1 MDGNS
6 STTPTPGRRILP
18 ADFEAARDAAR
29 QPTLIPLRSGR
40 GVALMTATVLAS
52 MAGFLDASVV
62 NVAVPAI
69 ARDLGTSLVALQ
81 WTLTGYLLTAAALLL
96 VSGALADR
104 YGRRRVLVIGLLV
117 MLVASVGCAAA
128 PSFAVLIA
136 ARIVQGVGAA
146 LVVPSSL
153 ALLNGTLR
161 VLDRAPG
168 IGIWAGLASLGG
180 LLIGPFV
187 GGWLV
192 DNASWRAVFFLN
204 VPLIGAALL
213 ALVPVPESVA
223 WRGRFSLD
231 AVGALLAVVG
241 LAGLID
247 GLTAGPTVG
256 WTNPRVIAG
265 LVVGAACLIALI
277 PTERRVHAPMLKLS
291 LFESRQFTAINI
303 ATVVFYGALA
313 AAGYLL
319 VLRCE
324 LTLGYTATAAGA
336 VLIPSSVIFLVLSPV
351 SGALVRRIGP
361 RRLMTG
367 GILAVAG
374 GFVWLA
380 YARPAGTYA
389 ETILPGVLLWGLG
402 LGLSVTP
409 LTAAVLA
416 AVSDAD
422 LGEASAISDVAARLG
437 GAIMTAL
444 VPVLIGVQTGRGLTE
459 ALAHGYRP
467 AMIVLAALCGVAAV
481 ISAIYVQDGRHAGSA
496 FAAPAPYHG
505 CALPDPRPIAPVRA
519 PITATE
525 RH

>member
-1 MDGNS
+1 MNLNS
-6 STTPTPGRRILP
+6 NTPPSHRRSVSP
-18 ADFEAARDAAR
+18 DVDAAH
-29 QPTLIPLRSGR
+29 PAAEVPSLVALRSGT
-40 GVALMTATVLAS
+40 GVALITATVLAS

-69 ARDLGTSLVALQ
+69 AQDLGASVAALQ

-96 VSGALADR
+96 VAGALADF

-117 MLVASVGCAAA
+117 MLAASAACALA
-128 PSFAVLIA
+128 PSFAVLIG

-161 VLDRAPG
+161 VPDRPPG

-192 DNASWRAVFFLN
+192 DHASWRAIFLLN
-204 VPLIGAALL
+204 VPLIGAAVL
-213 ALVPVPESVA
+213 ALIPVPESVA
-223 WRGRFSLD
+223 SRGRFSLD
-231 AVGALLAVVG
+231 GVGAVLAVVG

-247 GLTAGPTVG
+247 GLTAGPTAG
-256 WTNPRVIAG
+256 WTSPRVVAG
-265 LVVGAACLIALI
+265 LVVGAACLIGLV
-277 PTERRVHAPMLKLS
+277 PTERRVRAPMLKLS
-291 LFESRQFTAINI
+291 LFASRQFSAINLV
-303 ATVVFYGALA
+303 TVVFYGALA

-324 LTLGYTATAAGA
+324 LTLGYTATEAGA
-336 VLIPSSVIFLVLSPV
+336 ILIPSSVIFLVLSPM
-351 SGALVRRIGP
+351 SGALVPRIGA
-361 RRLMTG
+361 RWLMTA
-367 GILAVAG
+367 GILAVAI
-374 GFVWLA
+374 GFLWLA
-380 YARPAGTYA
+380 YGRSGGTYG
-389 ETILPGVLLWGLG
+389 ETILPGVLLWGIG
-402 LGLSVTP
+402 LGLTVTP

-437 GAIMTAL
+437 AAIMTAL
-444 VPVLIGVQTGRGLTE
+444 VPVLIGVQAGRDLAE
-459 ALAHGYRP
+459 ALVGGYRP
-467 AMIVLAALCGVAAV
+467 AMIALTGLCVAAAV
-481 ISAIYVQDGRHAGSA
+481 LSAIYVRDCRVAGPA

-505 CALPDPRPIAPVRA
+505 CVLPDPGIARE
-519 PITATE
+519 PITTTSQMSE
-525 RH
+525 RS

>member
-1 MDGNS
+1 MMDDNS
-6 STTPTPGRRILP
+6 SGTTPGRRVLP
-18 ADFEAARDAAR
+18 ADVEAAHDVAR
-29 QPTLIPLRSGR
+29 QPSLIPLRSGR
-40 GVALMTATVLAS
+40 GVALIAATVFAS
-52 MAGFLDASVV
+52 MAGFLDATVV

-69 ARDLGTSLVALQ
+69 ANDLGASLVALQ
-81 WTLTGYLLTAAALLL
+81 WSLTGYLLTAASLLL
-96 VSGALADR
+96 VAGTLADR
-104 YGRRRVLVIGLLV
+104 YGRRRVLVIGLLI
-117 MLVASVGCAAA
+117 MLVASVACALA

-136 ARIVQGVGAA
+136 ARILQGVGAA

-153 ALLNGTLR
+153 ALLNGTLQ
-161 VLDRAPG
+161 VPDRAPG

-192 DNASWRAVFFLN
+192 DHASWRAVFLLN
-204 VPLIGAALL
+204 IPLIVAALL
-213 ALVPVPESVA
+213 ALVRVPDSVA
-223 WRGRFSLD
+223 SRGRFSLD
-231 AVGALLAVVG
+231 VAGASLAVVG

-256 WTNPRVIAG
+256 WTSPRVIAG
-265 LVVGAACLIALI
+265 IVVGAVCLIALI
-277 PTERRVHAPMLKLS
+277 PTERHVRAPMLKLS
-291 LFESRQFTAINI
+291 LFESHQFTAINV
-303 ATVVFYGALA
+303 ATVIFYGALA

-336 VLIPSSVIFLVLSPV
+336 ILIPSSVIFLVLSPV

-361 RRLMTG
+361 RRLMTA
-367 GILAVAG
+367 GILAVAV

-380 YARPAGTYA
+380 LAGPGTYA

-402 LGLSVTP
+402 LGLTVTP

-422 LGEASAISDVAARLG
+422 LGEASAISDVASRLG

-444 VPVLIGVQTGRGLTE
+444 VPVLIGVQAGRSLTE

-467 AMIVLAALCGVAAV
+467 AMIVLAGLCLVAAV
-481 ISAIYVQDGRHAGSA
+481 ISAIYVQDRKTAVPA
-496 FAAPAPYHG
+496 FAPPAPYHG
-505 CALPDPRPIAPVRA
+505 CALPDPGAGMVPARA
-519 PITATE
+519 PITKT
-525 RH
+525 